1 MTNYQPLNWVHVAQR
16 LVQYINETGPRW
28 FFSVQDAL
36 TYLDELDRLDK
47 TGKPTPVLSIDQQI
61 KDLTQERDHWR
72 KLCERLA
79 GWGTFNGEAECALH
93 EYRQATRGE

>member
-1 MTNYQPLNWVHVAQR
+1 MTNYQALNWVYVAQR
-16 LVQYINETGPRW
+16 LVQYINDIGPNE
-28 FFSVQDAL
+28 FSGVLDVLA
-36 TYLDELDRLDK
+36 YLDNLESLASGEPAATL
-47 TGKPTPVLSIDQQI
+47 TIDQQI

-93 EYRQATRGE
+93 EYRQAIRGE